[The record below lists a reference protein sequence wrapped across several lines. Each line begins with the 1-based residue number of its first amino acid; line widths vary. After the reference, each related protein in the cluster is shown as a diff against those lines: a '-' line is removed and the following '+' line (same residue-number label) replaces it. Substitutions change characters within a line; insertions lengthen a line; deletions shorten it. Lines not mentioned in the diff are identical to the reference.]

1 MEDELSPNEVI
12 AAQVRD
18 ANRRFYD
25 ALEALDIDAMEAV
38 WADGDDVVC
47 IHPGGPVQRGWEDVR
62 GAWEAIMSN
71 TGYIE
76 FEIAD
81 VRVVVQDPVAWV
93 SCVERI
99 TSSTGEG
106 SPALAE
112 VAATN
117 LFVLGSTGWRL
128 ALHHASPIIRP
139 GLGEDDD
146 TP

>member
-1 MEDELSPNEVI
+1 VEDELMNTVI

-25 ALEALDIDAMEAV
+25 ALEALDMDAMDAL
-38 WADGDDVVC
+38 WSQDDDVVC
-47 IHPGGPVQRGWEDVR
+47 VHPGGPVQRGWEDVR
-62 GAWEAIMSN
+62 AAWEAIMSH
-71 TGYIE
+71 TSYIE

-81 VRVVVQDPVAWV
+81 VHVVVQDPVAWV

-106 SPALAE
+106 TPAIAE

-117 LFVLGSTGWRL
+117 VFVLDATGWRL
-128 ALHHASPIIRP
+128 MVHHASPIIRP
-139 GLGEDDD
+139 GLGEGE
-146 TP
+146 PA